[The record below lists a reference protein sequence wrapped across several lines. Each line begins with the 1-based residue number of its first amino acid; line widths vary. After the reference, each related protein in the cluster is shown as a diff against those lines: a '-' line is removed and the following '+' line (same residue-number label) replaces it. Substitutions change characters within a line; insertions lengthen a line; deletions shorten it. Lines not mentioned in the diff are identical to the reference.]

1 MNKFLGGSAFI
12 LLVVVVIQQLIFSK
26 RVNPDSVDLPEPDTV
41 VVRDTCWLPDTSGW
55 KEGEGVQR
63 VDLDSLAEAWKDEW
77 LTEWLAAHTNSDSG
91 LSADSSGIGLE
102 PVLPANAEMAS
113 LDTLIEGL
121 CRFQVDYILP
131 PYDLWQV
138 RVSERFEISET
149 VRIKEPY
156 PSPVY
161 PKWSVEAMLVGGK
174 STTGS
179 DKYRVG
185 FLGGIFH
192 KRTGLVFGLD
202 TQGYWLGASYC
213 WRLGKGE

>member
-12 LLVVVVIQQLIFSK
+12 LLIVVFLQQLIYGG
-26 RVNPDSVDLPEPDTV
+26 RVDPDSVDLPETDTV

-55 KEGEGVQR
+55 KEGEGVQL

-179 DKYRVG
+179 DKYRIG
-185 FLGGIFH
+185 ILGGIYH
-192 KRTGLVFGLD
+192 KRAGLVFGLD
-202 TQGYWLGASYC
+202 TQGYWLGVSYC
-213 WRLGKGE
+213 WRLGTGD